1 MTRRKPGFPV
11 WRAILGLWCTLK
23 QYNWIF
29 AAVLPL
35 LTACQTSSTDS
46 LKWAEDGVVTSMDDK
61 KLQLDILG
69 VYDNLSYAGQNYFAG
84 FKIDK
89 EGNNYPHIVRVG
101 DDLSSVKYWP
111 FEHIPNDIFIY
122 QEKVHAVTTDGQVHT
137 LQDEKWNPSDKKF
150 PRESQV
156 VYSDYKN
163 DLVVC
168 YPAAMEKTGDHIS
181 GCTSTSNN
189 WNLDFVWLTIVPKVC
204 NGKLHIVEENSISK
218 LFKQVD
224 LATGKILKSET
235 VKNLPH
241 DICKL

>member
-1 MTRRKPGFPV
+1 M
-11 WRAILGLWCTLK
+11 K

-29 AAVLPL
+29 AAALLL
-35 LTACQTSSTDS
+35 LTACQTNATDS
-46 LKWAEDGVVTSMDDK
+46 LKWAEDGVVTGMDGK

-89 EGNNYPHIVRVG
+89 EGNNYPHIVRVR

-122 QEKVHAVTTDGQVHT
+122 QEKVHAVTTDGQVYT
-137 LQDEKWNPSDKKF
+137 LQDEKWNPIDKKF
-150 PRESQV
+150 PRDSQV

-168 YPAAMEKTGDHIS
+168 YPAAMEKTGDDNS
-181 GCTSTSNN
+181 GCISTRNN
-189 WNLDFVWLTIVPKVC
+189 WKLDFVWFTTVPKVC
-204 NGKLHIVEENSISK
+204 NGKLHVVEEKVNSK
-218 LFKQVD
+218 LFKQID
-224 LATGKILKSET
+224 LATGKILKSEP
-235 VKNLPH
+235 VKNLPE
-241 DICKL
+241 DICKLH